1 MSNNKYSYI
10 FVCYGNAD
18 RDILTKQIQMYKQRF
33 HSQVIL
39 IISSDT
45 DAEWAAAHREIFEYE
60 LRLAKEDAI
69 SGAVLR
75 YCEEHRLPENDT
87 LLIAKIFDGDKLTAY
102 GIEIKDPGSM
112 AESYKKALE
121 MLGNM
126 IKPRI

>member
-33 HSQVIL
+33 HSKIIL
-39 IISSDT
+39 IISSEA
-45 DAEWAAAHREIFEYE
+45 DAEWVDAHREIFEYE
-60 LRLAKEDAI
+60 LRLTKEDAV
-69 SGAVLR
+69 SDAVLR
-75 YCEEHRLPENDT
+75 YCDEHQLPEKDT
-87 LLIAKIFDGDKLTAY
+87 LLIAKTLDGAKLTAR